1 MDEMLNEI
9 PTCSVCGTDGGAL
22 VEGSHNFLL
31 QSPNGKYICYECYK
45 KFQRAVDEVK
55 NLPGAEY
62 LLLDEDEGMDM
73 FAEEETPFHEDI
85 KITPKDLKDMLDEYV
100 IGQDRAKKVLSTVV
114 HNHISIVNKK
124 RAGYEEFNEVSK
136 SSMILVGP
144 SGSGKSELIKRLAN
158 SINVPFVIEDITKF
172 SSTGL
177 F

>member
-1 MDEMLNEI
+1 MEI
-9 PTCSVCGTDGGAL
+9 AWEHMKRTKEELTQL
-22 VEGSHNFLL
+22 
-31 QSPNGKYICYECYK
+31 Y
-45 KFQRAVDEVK
+45 VD
-55 NLPGAEY
+55 
-62 LLLDEDEGMDM
+62 
-73 FAEEETPFHEDI
+73 
-85 KITPKDLKDMLDEYV
+85 ITGLKDMLDEYV

-172 SSTGL
+172 SSTG
-177 F
+177 FVGCI